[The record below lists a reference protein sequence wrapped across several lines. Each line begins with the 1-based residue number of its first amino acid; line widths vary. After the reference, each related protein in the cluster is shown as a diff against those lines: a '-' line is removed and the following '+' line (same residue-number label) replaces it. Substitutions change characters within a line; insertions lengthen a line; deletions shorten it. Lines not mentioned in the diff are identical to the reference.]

1 MLQPIHGV
9 DLTARVPVQARRAT
23 VNPPSLPAEGQGL
36 RERGLAQRFL
46 KRTFDIAFV
55 LVFVAAFWWLFVIVA
70 IGIKL
75 SGPGDLVFGHA
86 RIGRHGQRFDCLK
99 FRSMVCNASDVL
111 QDLLDQDPAAKAE
124 WESNFKLKNDP
135 RVTPFGNFIRRTSL
149 DELPQL
155 WNILKGEMSVVG
167 PRPVMRKELVMHYG
181 STRRHYLSVR
191 PGLTGPWQV
200 NGRNDTSYEE
210 RVRIDRDY
218 VLNWTLRGDLKI
230 VFQTVAVVLAGKGAY

>member
-1 MLQPIHGV
+1 MFQPIHGV
-9 DLTARVPVQARRAT
+9 DLAARGTKRALSPPVT
-23 VNPPSLPAEGQGL
+23 PPTPPVERPRL
-36 RERGLAQRFL
+36 RERSLAQRFL
-46 KRTFDIAFV
+46 KRSFDLAFV
-55 LVFVAAFWWLFVIVA
+55 LVFVALFWWLFLVVA
-70 IGIKL
+70 IGTRL
-75 SGPGDLVFGHA
+75 SGPGEVLFGHQ
-86 RIGRHGQRFDCLK
+86 RIGRRGRPFQCLK
-99 FRSMVCNASDVL
+99 FRSMVSNASEVL

-124 WESNFKLKNDP
+124 WESNFKFKSDP
-135 RVTPFGNFIRRTSL
+135 RITSFGLFIRRTSL

-155 WNILKGEMSVVG
+155 WNILKGDMSVVG
-167 PRPVMRKELVMHYG
+167 PRPVFRKELVIHYG

-200 NGRNDTSYEE
+200 NGRNDTGYEE